1 MNVSELL
8 DNTYGTKT
16 TYGKNPETDN
26 VTTDKTKILA
36 YNPRRVSFVLINLG
50 AYPVTVGPDSDIS
63 PTKGI
68 YLVPHGGTLS
78 MVWTEDFEMPTFEW
92 YGIAD
97 GGTSEIYVLEV
108 LTQ

>member
-8 DNTYGTKT
+8 DKVYGTKT
-16 TYGKNPETDN
+16 TYDKNPERDDIL
-26 VTTDKTKILA
+26 VTKVRFLD
-36 YNPRRVSFVLINLG
+36 YNPRRLSFVLINLG
-50 AYPVTVGPDSDIS
+50 DYPVSVGPDSDI
-63 PTKGI
+63 TLTRGI

-78 MVWTEDFEMPTFEW
+78 MVWTEDFEMPTLEW